1 MIKVSEDELEYLTG
15 ERLLSEGIL
24 RLCQRHDPQLL
35 LVTQGK
41 DGVSVYRK
49 QDASLMQYPA
59 PKVKA
64 LDTTGAGDAFVA
76 GLLAGLANN
85 WPMASDNVWRDIVR
99 QALACGALATTAR
112 GAMTAL
118 PDAKELAAFCGQAF

>member
-1 MIKVSEDELEYLTG
+1 
-15 ERLLSEGIL
+15 
-24 RLCQRHDPQLL
+24 
-35 LVTQGK
+35 
-41 DGVSVYRK
+41 
-49 QDASLMQYPA
+49 MQYPA